1 MLYVHSC
8 LVVSDSASPWTAAH
22 QAPLSM
28 GILQARVLEC
38 VAMPSSWGSSQP
50 RDRIQVSRIASRFF
64 TVLAT
69 KGAEGPFRP
78 NKPDFFSLNLGS
90 PF

>member
-1 MLYVHSC
+1 MRSCDPMDCSPPGSSVHED
-8 LVVSDSASPWTAAH
+8 L
-22 QAPLSM
+22 QAKNTGVGCHS
-28 GILQARVLEC
+28 ILQEI
-38 VAMPSSWGSSQP
+38 SQLKRSNP
-50 RDRIQVSRIASRFF
+50 VSRIASRFF